1 MANTPSYAALPRCV
15 SSQLSV
21 ANTQRD
27 GTGTLVNVF
36 TAGSNGSRI
45 DKIRIA
51 ATDTT
56 TAGSVRLFISNGA
69 DTRFYKEFPVLALTP
84 SATVPPFAVTTNS
97 GIDAD
102 LPILLPS
109 GYSLQAAT
117 EKAESFNVFVFGG
130 DL

>member
-1 MANTPSYAALPRCV
+1 MANTPSYAALPRCE

-27 GTGTLVNVF
+27 GTGTLVNAF

-56 TAGSVRLFISNGA
+56 TAGSVRLFINDGA
-69 DTRFYKEFPVLALTP
+69 NTRFYKEFPVLALTP
-84 SATVPPFAVTTNS
+84 SATIPPFSVTTNS

-117 EKAESFNVFVFGG
+117 EKDELFNVFVFGG